1 MSSILYYITGHGFGH
16 AVRSSRVIRR
26 LLELRPDL
34 EIHVRTIAPDW
45 LFFDALSRITH
56 SLQSIDVG
64 IVQRDS
70 LDMDLDET
78 LAACQALHDGI
89 SQIIDREATFIR
101 EHDINLIVGDI
112 PPACFEIASQAKIPS
127 VAVANF
133 TWSGIYRAYSR
144 KYAGFSPLISQMES
158 FYSKATLALTLPYSC
173 GMEVFPNQEPI
184 PWITR
189 ASALTKKEAR
199 SKFALPE
206 SATIVLL
213 SFGGSGLQHLPW
225 NKFKQLREFFFVA
238 TGKSKKRDG
247 NVLILPN
254 TQPHYEDLLRAVDV
268 IVTKPGYGIV
278 ADAISHR
285 VPMLYTDRGEFP
297 EYPFLVR
304 ALSDLATAEFI
315 AQEELLSGN
324 LRAYLNR
331 LLAKEPHWPS
341 VSLDGATV
349 AADMILT
356 LLDR

>member
-1 MSSILYYITGHGFGH
+1 
-16 AVRSSRVIRR
+16 
-26 LLELRPDL
+26 
-34 EIHVRTIAPDW
+34 
-45 LFFDALSRITH
+45 
-56 SLQSIDVG
+56 
-64 IVQRDS
+64 
-70 LDMDLDET
+70 MDLDET

-133 TWSGIYRAYSR
+133 TWSWIYRAFSRNYS
-144 KYAGFSPLISQMES
+144 GFSPLISQIES

-189 ASALTKKEAR
+189 ASVVTKKEAR
-199 SKFALPE
+199 SKFELPE

-213 SFGGSGLQHLPW
+213 SFGGSGLQRLPW
-225 NKFKQLREFFFVA
+225 DKFKQLREFFFVV

-247 NVLILPN
+247 NVLIVPN

-285 VPMLYTDRGEFP
+285 VSMLYTDRGEFP

-331 LLAKEPHWPS
+331 LLAKEPNWPS

-349 AADMILT
+349 AADLILT